1 MHAFNHAS
9 IFRAIYIHGADY
21 EPDFL
26 SHLVVFALRLRNA
39 GISDRGNTWFI
50 DKIFA
55 EIQLQYPG
63 LIVYLSDYLAGNVYG
78 FGTQGHQVI
87 YEDLNTYT

>member
-1 MHAFNHAS
+1 MHAFNHSS

-39 GISDRGNTWFI
+39 GISDRGLLFLNETGILVLIQMFVFYI
-50 DKIFA
+50 D
-55 EIQLQYPG
+55 
-63 LIVYLSDYLAGNVYG
+63 
-78 FGTQGHQVI
+78 
-87 YEDLNTYT
+87 